1 MHRKLI
7 FLFFFLVLFALPSWG
22 TEKKGPPLDITSDEV
37 EYSKVKGK
45 EVVVFTGHVVATQ
58 GTTTLK
64 SDQLKLFPDEN
75 KAVAQGRAW
84 MKDEKQKMILTGE
97 RIEYYHDRRYGMA
110 TGKPKL
116 VSEKENFTLTSKK
129 IEAFLPEDRL
139 RATGRVKL
147 VRDGMVATCKVL
159 DYFDKERKAV
169 LTGNPEIRE
178 KENLVTGERITLYVD
193 EYRVVVENKARIKF
207 IPEKKE

>member
-1 MHRKLI
+1 MYRKLI
-7 FLFFFLVLFALPSWG
+7 FLSLIFVFLTLPSWG
-22 TEKKGPPLDITSDEV
+22 AEKKGPPLDITSDEV

-45 EVVVFTGHVVATQ
+45 EVVVFTGHVIAVQ

-159 DYFDKERKAV
+159 NYFDKERKAV

-178 KENLVTGERITLYVD
+178 KENLVTGERITLYID

-207 IPEKKE
+207 KASEFE

>member
-7 FLFFFLVLFALPSWG
+7 FLSLIFVLFTLPSWG

-147 VRDGMVATCKVL
+147 VRDSMVATCKVL
-159 DYFDKERKAV
+159 DYFDKDRKAV

-178 KENLVTGERITLYVD
+178 KENLVTGERITMYVD
-193 EYRVVVENKARIKF
+193 EYRVVIEGRARIKF
-207 IPEKKE
+207 IPEE

>member
-1 MHRKLI
+1 VHRKLI